1 MTRRAWLV
9 GGGSVAVLAA
19 LWWMRDD
26 SADAAT
32 FEIVKSDDEWRRL
45 LKPAAYKVLRH
56 ARHRAAVHQPAQ
68 RREAQGHLRLR
79 RLRPAAVLL
88 RDQVRKRHRLA
99 ELLSSRCRTRSATST
114 DRSLLMA
121 RTEVHCRRCGG
132 HLGHVFEDGP
142 KPTGLRYCMNGVA
155 LTFTPAR
162 RPARP
167 DAPAT
172 SPANSCRAAAH
183 PARPRSPRSPS

>member
-1 MTRRAWLV
+1 MGQAGQEQLTIMPEPYQTGPKSTAIETMTRRAWLV

-26 SADAAT
+26 RADAAT

-56 ARHRAAVHQPAQ
+56 ARHRAAVHEPAQ

-79 RLRPAAVLL
+79 RLRPAAVLV

-99 ELLSSRCRTRSATST
+99 ELLSSRCRTRSRHRPT
-114 DRSLLMA
+114 
-121 RTEVHCRRCGG
+121 VRC
-132 HLGHVFEDGP
+132 
-142 KPTGLRYCMNGVA
+142 
-155 LTFTPAR
+155 
-162 RPARP
+162 
-167 DAPAT
+167 
-172 SPANSCRAAAH
+172 
-183 PARPRSPRSPS
+183 